1 MKNANTGRLGHLL
14 RGWNT
19 LSFPRNCW
27 CGAFGD
33 LSLSLLSF
41 RGPHTGGNPESRN
54 KTKSFS
60 NKQTGSQVHAWDDDN
75 NNGFPNPAGRTLAGR
90 QTLGDNDFMKKEG
103 HPERAAR
110 RVSGST
116 AWVVSSGFT
125 LIELLVVV
133 LIIGILA
140 SVAVPQYKVAVGKA
154 RYQKIMMTLRPL
166 KTALEAY
173 YLANGEYPPDTLDG
187 VDVEIAGCS
196 PRGHDQQKCDGFSI
210 DYNGGRPYASKG
222 YDDIDVVEKNLNL
235 RCIIHLEHSPKLP
248 GKTVCAANSIYNPNY
263 KLIKSLGGEQT
274 TVAIHELSASDGWY
288 IMP

>member
-1 MKNANTGRLGHLL
+1 MTNANMGRFCHLL
-14 RGWNT
+14 RGKGKGCFTSSSWKVVVQDLLLLKQRKMPDTET
-19 LSFPRNCW
+19 LRAGKPSSMILNFI
-27 CGAFGD
+27 
-33 LSLSLLSF
+33 
-41 RGPHTGGNPESRN
+41 
-54 KTKSFS
+54 
-60 NKQTGSQVHAWDDDN
+60 
-75 NNGFPNPAGRTLAGR
+75 NNGFPTT
-90 QTLGDNDFMKKEG
+90 TLGNDNNYYNDNNGSRIKTLRDDGLTTHSCTPNVFYTT
-103 HPERAAR
+103 AR
-110 RVSGST
+110 
-116 AWVVSSGFT
+116 GFT

-187 VDVEIAGCS
+187 VDIDIAGCS
-196 PRGHDQQKCDGFSI
+196 PKGNDQQKCDGFSI

-222 YDDIDVVEKNLNL
+222 YDDIEVNEKNLNL
-235 RCIIHLEHSPKLP
+235 RCIINLEHSPKLP
-248 GKTVCAANSIYNPNY
+248 GKTVCWASSIYAPNY

-274 TVAIHELSASDGWY
+274 TVAIHEMSSSNGWY

>member
-1 MKNANTGRLGHLL
+1 MKNACMGLLGHLL
-14 RGWNT
+14 RDWNNQFF
-19 LSFPRNCW
+19 SWSSPRNCW
-27 CGAFGD
+27 RGAFGE
-33 LSLSLLSF
+33 LALSLLAF
-41 RGPHTGGNPESRN
+41 QGPHTGGNPESRN

-60 NKQTGSQVHAWDDDN
+60 TKQTGSQVHAWDDND
-75 NNGFPNPAGRTLAGR
+75 NNGFPNTAGRTLAGR
-90 QTLGDNDFMKKEG
+90 QTFGNNDFMKKEG
-103 HPERAAR
+103 HPEL
-110 RVSGST
+110 VSGST

-140 SVAVPQYKVAVGKA
+140 SVAVPQYQIAVGKA

-187 VDVEIAGCS
+187 VDVDIAGCS
-196 PRGHDQQKCDGFSI
+196 PKGHDQQRCDGFAI
-210 DYNGGRPYASKG
+210 DYNGGRPYAAKG
-222 YDDIDVVEKNLNL
+222 YDDIEVNENNLHL
-235 RCIIHLEHSPKLP
+235 RCIIHLAHSPKLP
-248 GKTVCAANSIYNPNY
+248 GKTVCYANSIYDSNY

-274 TVAIHELSASDGWY
+274 TVAIHELSASNRWY

>member
-1 MKNANTGRLGHLL
+1 MKNANMGRLGHLL
-14 RGWNT
+14 RDWNNRFFT
-19 LSFPRNCW
+19 LSSPRNLV
-27 CGAFGD
+27 GD
-33 LSLSLLSF
+33 LPLCKRLTRTNNGFPTTTL
-41 RGPHTGGNPESRN
+41 GNDDHGNNRSRI
-54 KTKSFS
+54 KTLR
-60 NKQTGSQVHAWDDDN
+60 DDDN
-75 NNGFPNPAGRTLAGR
+75 NNGSPNPAG
-90 QTLGDNDFMKKEG
+90 
-103 HPERAAR
+103 R

-166 KTALEAY
+166 KTALEAH

-196 PRGHDQQKCDGFSI
+196 PRGHDQQGCDGFSI